1 MKVCPFYCSVWM
13 LFSYH
18 QNEIRRLHMNTLRLE
33 RMMIGLGMTFMELT
47 GIILLICGI
56 LGIRPF

>member
-1 MKVCPFYCSVWM
+1 
-13 LFSYH
+13 
-18 QNEIRRLHMNTLRLE
+18 MNTLRLE
-33 RMMIGLGMTFMELT
+33 RIMIGLSMTFMELI

>member
-1 MKVCPFYCSVWM
+1 
-13 LFSYH
+13 
-18 QNEIRRLHMNTLRLE
+18 MNTLRLE

>member
-1 MKVCPFYCSVWM
+1 
-13 LFSYH
+13 
-18 QNEIRRLHMNTLRLE
+18 MNTLRLE
-33 RMMIGLGMTFMELT
+33 RMMIGLGMTIMESI

>member
-1 MKVCPFYCSVWM
+1 
-13 LFSYH
+13 
-18 QNEIRRLHMNTLRLE
+18 MNTLRLE
-33 RMMIGLGMTFMELT
+33 RTVIGIGMIIMELT

>member
-1 MKVCPFYCSVWM
+1 
-13 LFSYH
+13 
-18 QNEIRRLHMNTLRLE
+18 MNTLRLE
-33 RMMIGLGMTFMELT
+33 RMVIGLGMTFMEVT